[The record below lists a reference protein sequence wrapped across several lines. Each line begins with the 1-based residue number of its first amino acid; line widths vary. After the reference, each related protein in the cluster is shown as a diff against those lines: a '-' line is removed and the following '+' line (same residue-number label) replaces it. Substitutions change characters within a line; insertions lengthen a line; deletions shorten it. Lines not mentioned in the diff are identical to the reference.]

1 MNSTPAFSSAV
12 TKACPV
18 SGLPP
23 MGLSLSIAS
32 IQQSFIPLPWA
43 MLAVPVLVL
52 VLWWLIRKH
61 APGTQAMTAAV
72 EATLADRNDQPR
84 VAWKSGKITL
94 REGARWVE
102 QMQNE
107 MYGKHEIRLISIVS
121 PDVVTLDIRADLG
134 RYVAGVEVERGKGDS
149 KTVFAVPTSD
159 YFDTDRVVLSAAIR
173 NDFFRVF
180 SVALLWQIGNFGA
193 FYGIPESI
201 FQ

>member
-1 MNSTPAFSSAV
+1 
-12 TKACPV
+12 
-18 SGLPP
+18 
-23 MGLSLSIAS
+23 
-32 IQQSFIPLPWA
+32 

-61 APGTQAMTAAV
+61 APGTQTMTAAV

-180 SVALLWQIGNFGA
+180 SVGVEHINPHAKSAEIEWSLVQASRSLFR
-193 FYGIPESI
+193 E
-201 FQ
+201 